1 MIIIES
7 NIPTERTKEI
17 TKMIVTLEKNAKRLQ
32 KHRTI
37 LAKPSDLIGDAIR
50 F

>member
-17 TKMIVTLEKNAKRLQ
+17 TKMIVTSENAKRLQ

-37 LAKPSDLIGDAIR
+37 LAKPTDLIGAAIR

>member
-17 TKMIVTLEKNAKRLQ
+17 TKMIVTSEKMLRDYKS
-32 KHRTI
+32 I
-37 LAKPSDLIGDAIR
+37 
-50 F
+50 

>member
-32 KHRTI
+32 KHRII
-37 LAKPSDLIGDAIR
+37 LAKPSDLIGVR
-50 F
+50 